1 MSTPVRSSD
10 TIGRN
15 SAACRA
21 VNATRVPMD
30 TGPVV
35 FATANAAAR

>member
-15 SAACRA
+15 SWDCSA

-35 FATANAAAR
+35 PATVKAAAR

>member
-15 SAACRA
+15 SAPCRA

-35 FATANAAAR
+35 PATVNAAAR